1 VVSTATSKNEILTDD
16 IWICDSGACGHYCK
30 SDKGLFDIKDINEK
44 MTVGNGES
52 MKAIKVGSLKCHV
65 IQLNDSSVNVTLKEV
80 KFVPELWVNLFSI
93 SKALKNGF
101 DLSNKGLM
109 ISLKKGS
116 VFITFDRVIKTVNG
130 SISGIKMTTYDP
142 SVAYLAKGSLAAI
155 KEIDVNKFHEMIG
168 HCGVDRLKKT
178 ANIHGLKLKGEFKIC
193 EDFALAKERQ
203 RNVNKNWKGR
213 SQLPGER
220 VYLDISSIK
229 GERYGGSCFWALVL
243 DDHTDY

>member
-130 SISGIKMTTYDP
+130 SISGIKMPIYDP
-142 SVAYLAKGSLAAI
+142 SVAYLAK
-155 KEIDVNKFHEMIG
+155 D
-168 HCGVDRLKKT
+168 
-178 ANIHGLKLKGEFKIC
+178 
-193 EDFALAKERQ
+193 
-203 RNVNKNWKGR
+203 
-213 SQLPGER
+213 
-220 VYLDISSIK
+220 
-229 GERYGGSCFWALVL
+229 
-243 DDHTDY
+243 